1 MIVWSIAENEMTLS
15 WWRPRLILTA
25 GRRAWLM
32 VVALLPAT
40 T

>member
-1 MIVWSIAENEMTLS
+1 MIVWSIAEDEMSLS
-15 WWRPRLILTA
+15 WWWPRPILAA

-32 VVALLPAT
+32 VLALLAGT

>member
-1 MIVWSIAENEMTLS
+1 MIVWSIAEDEMSLS
-15 WWRPRLILTA
+15 WWRPRLILAA

-32 VVALLPAT
+32 LLAMLAAT